1 MTQAEHPQT
10 VEGRPM
16 TVNESDLRWAL
27 EATHRRFPLVGLL
40 DDLDPEWVAYTLMA
54 RLRERES
61 GLTR

>member
-1 MTQAEHPQT
+1 
-10 VEGRPM
+10 M